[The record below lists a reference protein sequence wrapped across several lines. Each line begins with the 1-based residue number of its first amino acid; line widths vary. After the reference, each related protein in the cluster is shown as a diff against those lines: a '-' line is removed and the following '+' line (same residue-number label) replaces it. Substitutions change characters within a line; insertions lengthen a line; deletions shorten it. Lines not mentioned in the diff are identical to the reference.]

1 MITVGIIDD
10 QSLVRQGLVS
20 LLAHASDI
28 RVVFDSAGGEE
39 AIRLAAERRPDV
51 ILLDLRMPEFDGV
64 ALLTEFRAKRL
75 QSRVIILTTF
85 DDDEALLQAAALG
98 SRGFMLKDVTFDAL
112 LEGIRQVAAGG
123 TLVRP
128 AITVRVSQ
136 TIREM
141 QEPRSAERKARTQ
154 AQLTDRELE
163 VLRLLA
169 GGFTNREI
177 GGALNLTEGTIKNH
191 VSAVLE
197 KLGVRDRTRAV
208 LKAVDHGLI

>member
-1 MITVGIIDD
+1 
-10 QSLVRQGLVS
+10 
-20 LLAHASDI
+20 
-28 RVVFDSAGGEE
+28 
-39 AIRLAAERRPDV
+39 
-51 ILLDLRMPEFDGV
+51 
-64 ALLTEFRAKRL
+64 
-75 QSRVIILTTF
+75 
-85 DDDEALLQAAALG
+85 
-98 SRGFMLKDVTFDAL
+98 MLKDVTFDAL